1 MIIANWK
8 CNGSTEMILSWFEAY
23 NIEFDF
29 ENYDFDIFIGLALP
43 SIYLNY
49 FDREDSQFNFAEWGF
64 IFFFVYLIAT
74 ILKIRS
80 G

>member
-49 FDREDSQFNFAEWGF
+49 FDRDWVKVTNAHRQKSE
-64 IFFFVYLIAT
+64 T
-74 ILKIRS
+74 ILHNY
-80 G
+80 